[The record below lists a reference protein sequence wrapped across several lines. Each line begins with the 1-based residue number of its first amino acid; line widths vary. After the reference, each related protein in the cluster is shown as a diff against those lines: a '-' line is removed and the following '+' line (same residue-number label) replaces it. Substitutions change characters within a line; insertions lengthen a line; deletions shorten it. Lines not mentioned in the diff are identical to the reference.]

1 MDTPR
6 SPIPAIPGAPESVS
20 EKSGFRTKSIG
31 TRVTPEELR
40 LIEAAAERDGKK
52 FAEWMREAV
61 LKAAVEPPADTDEL
75 ILEEL
80 AALRYIVLNLSDA
93 TARAAQNSESLPP
106 EVVLRIREAAD
117 SRKRATARKL
127 LEEFRASVPPSG
139 SGR

>member
-1 MDTPR
+1 MDTSR
-6 SPIPAIPGAPESVS
+6 SPIPVTSGAPDSVQ
-20 EKSGFRTKSIG
+20 ERSGFRTKSIG

-61 LKAAVEPPADTDEL
+61 LKAAAGPPADTAEL
-75 ILEEL
+75 LLEEL
-80 AALRYIVLNLSDA
+80 AALRYILLNLSDA

-106 EVVLRIREAAD
+106 EDVLRIREAAD

-127 LEEFRASVPPSG
+127 LEEFRASVKPSG
-139 SGR
+139 GGR

>member
-6 SPIPAIPGAPESVS
+6 SSIPAMPGAAESAQ
-20 EKSGFRTKSIG
+20 EKPGFRTKSIG

-40 LIEAAAERDGKK
+40 LIESAAERDGKK
-52 FAEWMREAV
+52 FSEWMREAV
-61 LKAAVEPPADTDEL
+61 LKAATGPPADTGEL
-75 ILEEL
+75 LLEEL

-127 LEEFRASVPPSG
+127 LEEFRASVRLSG
-139 SGR
+139 DRR

>member
-1 MDTPR
+1 MLPRARRR
-6 SPIPAIPGAPESVS
+6 SPASAP
-20 EKSGFRTKSIG
+20 KSIG

-61 LKAAVEPPADTDEL
+61 LKAAVGPPADTDEL

-139 SGR
+139 SGQ

>member
-6 SPIPAIPGAPESVS
+6 SPIPAMPDAPDSVQ
-20 EKSGFRTKSIG
+20 EKPGFRTKSIG

-52 FAEWMREAV
+52 FAEWIREAV
-61 LKAAVEPPADTDEL
+61 LKAAAGPPPDTGEL
-75 ILEEL
+75 LLEEL

-127 LEEFRASVPPSG
+127 LEEFRASVTPSG